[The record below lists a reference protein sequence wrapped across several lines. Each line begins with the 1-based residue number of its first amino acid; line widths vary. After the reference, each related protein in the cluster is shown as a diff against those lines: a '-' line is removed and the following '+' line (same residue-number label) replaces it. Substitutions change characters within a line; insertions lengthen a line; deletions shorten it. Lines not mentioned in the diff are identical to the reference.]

1 MACHVNSVIQLTPDS
16 PLFPMAVNFSL
27 QKLVVVMHSPFKS
40 YRKISCSSRMRGDQ
54 FVVKSEMATESR
66 PIADD
71 RMLVFVPPH
80 PLIKHWVS
88 VLRDERTPSA
98 IFRNAMAE
106 LGRLLIYEASR
117 DWLPT
122 VTGEIQ
128 SPMGV
133 ASVEFIDPR
142 EPVLVVP
149 ILRAGLALVEH
160 ASSILPSTQTYH
172 LGISRDETTLLPSI
186 YLNKLPEKI
195 PEGSRVLIVDPMLAT
210 GGTIVAAVDLLKDH
224 GVDNK
229 QIKVI
234 SAVAAPPALQKLS
247 EKFPGLHVYTAIID
261 PTVNDKGF
269 IIPGLG
275 DAGDRSFG
283 T

>member
-1 MACHVNSVIQLTPDS
+1 MS
-16 PLFPMAVNFSL
+16 
-27 QKLVVVMHSPFKS
+27 
-40 YRKISCSSRMRGDQ
+40 G
-54 FVVKSEMATESR
+54 
-66 PIADD
+66 D

-80 PLIKHWVS
+80 PLIKHWIS
-88 VLRDERTPSA
+88 VLRNDQTPCPV
-98 IFRNAMAE
+98 FRNAMAE
-106 LGRLLIYEASR
+106 LGRLLVYEASR

-122 VTGEIQ
+122 ISGDIQ

-142 EPVLVVP
+142 EPIAIVP
-149 ILRAGLALVEH
+149 ILRAGLALAEH
-160 ASSILPSTQTYH
+160 APSVLPSTNTYH
-172 LGISRDETTLLPSI
+172 LGISRNEETLQPTV
-186 YLNKLPEKI
+186 YLNKLPEKF
-195 PEGSRVLIVDPMLAT
+195 PEGSRVFVVDPMLAT
-210 GGTIVAAVDLLKDH
+210 GGTVVAALQLIKDR
-224 GVDNK
+224 GVGNK

-247 EKFPGLHVYTAIID
+247 EKFPGLHVYAGILD
-261 PTVNDKGF
+261 PTVNEKGF